1 MSKLRIALLFGG
13 KSVEHEISIRSA
25 QNIYQYI
32 NRELFEV
39 IPVGITGSGEWYITE
54 DVTPQIQN
62 GQSLEISLSGKNRGF
77 STSNGPVRV
86 DMVFPALHGTD
97 GEDGSIQG
105 LLTALEIPFVGSGV
119 LGSSICMSKLYTKKL
134 LDAAGIPVSRYV
146 AFSNTDTIDFDQV
159 QNAIGLPFMVKA
171 ANLGSSVGV
180 FKISAREGFQEIID
194 EVFQYDH
201 TLLCE
206 EFVSGRELEC
216 AVMGNLDAQA
226 SVPGEIVI
234 SDNYEFYTY
243 EAKYEDPD
251 AVQIVIPA
259 NLTKD
264 QVREIQKL
272 SVLSFNTLNCQDYA
286 RVDLFLSDDG
296 RVLIN
301 EINTIPGFTNAS
313 MFPMMWNQHGI
324 NFPNLITKLINL
336 ALERYQ
342 KLAHIIN
349 ARNA

>member
-25 QNIYQYI
+25 QNIFQYI
-32 NRELFEV
+32 DRDLFDV
-39 IPVGITGSGEWYITE
+39 IPIGITGSGEWYLTENVTSQIRNGEPLQITLTGE
-54 DVTPQIQN
+54 
-62 GQSLEISLSGKNRGF
+62 KRGF
-77 STSNGPVRV
+77 ATEGGAVEM
-86 DMVFPALHGTD
+86 DMIFPALHGTD

-105 LLTALEIPFVGSGV
+105 MLTALEIPFVGTGV
-119 LGSSICMSKLYTKKL
+119 LGSSICMSKLYSKKL
-134 LDAAGIPVSRYV
+134 LEAAGIPVSRFI
-146 AFSNTDTIDFDQV
+146 AFSNEDNIDFTFVKQAV
-159 QNAIGLPFMVKA
+159 GLPFMVKA

-180 FKISAREGFQEIID
+180 FKVSSEEGFQDIID

-216 AVMGNLDAQA
+216 AVMGNKDAQA

-234 SDNYEFYTY
+234 SENYEFYTY

-251 AVQIVIPA
+251 AVEIVIPA
-259 NLTKD
+259 ELTAD
-264 QVREIQKL
+264 QVKEIQKQ
-272 SVLSFNTLNCQDYA
+272 SVLSFQTLYCQDYA
-286 RVDLFLSDDG
+286 RVDLFLADDG

-324 NFPNLITKLINL
+324 NFQNLITKLINL

-342 KLAHIIN
+342 TLSHIVN
-349 ARNA
+349 TRKV